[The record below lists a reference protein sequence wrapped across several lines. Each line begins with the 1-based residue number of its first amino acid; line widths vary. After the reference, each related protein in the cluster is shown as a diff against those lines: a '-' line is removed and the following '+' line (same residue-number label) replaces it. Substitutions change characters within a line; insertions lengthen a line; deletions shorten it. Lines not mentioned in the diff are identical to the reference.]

1 MLTFLTDLSPVKNQ
15 SVGIVFY
22 KIIIILFQDVLLC
35 FNRLQ
40 SDLNNVIIYLP
51 VVFVTIAMERNLSP
65 QGAYLQVVNP
75 LCQLHKMVKH
85 TLTIRWQKPTNC
97 VSVFG
102 HFVGLARK
110 GLIFHDFF
118 CTSGFLFLVSI
129 MLMEYFVKN

>member
-65 QGAYLQVVNP
+65 QDAYL
-75 LCQLHKMVKH
+75 
-85 TLTIRWQKPTNC
+85 
-97 VSVFG
+97 
-102 HFVGLARK
+102 
-110 GLIFHDFF
+110 
-118 CTSGFLFLVSI
+118 
-129 MLMEYFVKN
+129 